1 MLATYLK
8 WTKKT
13 VQLIDYIREGIWF
26 TAWSFSLLRK
36 PKMFSHF
43 VKNKKMQLIKRY
55 KGCSFNIMFFMNSAI
70 SVDDRSPYNGP
81 ACKTLTPREIRIQ
94 TSSHNNGT
102 RVKIIF
108 QNILKKHDIWWTHC
122 NWKSICFFYVVFF
135 YISDTVS
142 FDIWVVTALL
152 IEISVTKQEK

>member
-43 VKNKKMQLIKRY
+43 VKNKKMQKIKRY

-94 TSSHNNGT
+94 TSSHNSGT

-108 QNILKKHDIWWTHC
+108 QNILKKHDIWWTLC
-122 NWKSICFFYVVFF
+122 TWKSICFFYVVFF
-135 YISDTVS
+135 TYLTLSH
-142 FDIWVVTALL
+142 L
-152 IEISVTKQEK
+152 IFELWQLCS